1 MKNYLQLIQ
10 RHFGLLAWLMSWV
23 VVASVMQDLLLIYI
37 PLSVI
42 VMKSRGM
49 ELEIL
54 LGFLFLLILSDS
66 RQPIFQFAINVKNI
80 YIVLLALFFFMDSK
94 NLETKNRL
102 FIAFLPFI
110 LFASIC
116 IIYSPVSGTAAQKT
130 LSYFLVILVA
140 PNLLQKLLYDDH
152 EKVIKGITFLMSIV
166 LYVGLALKFL
176 MPEFST
182 LEGRFTG
189 LFGNPNGLGIYA
201 SISFAFFSIMVNRF
215 PEHFNLFLKALI
227 YAGLMLSIWFCGS
240 RNALVAVMLFIL
252 FRNLYGLSPYIGF
265 LIFMLLVASFTYIQN
280 NLVPIII
287 GLGLEEY
294 FRIET
299 LEGGSGRTIAWDF
312 AWEQIDKDPYIG
324 KGFAYTEYI
333 FKENYNYLSMLGHQ
347 GNAHNSYLTIWMD
360 TGFIGLFFFAVA
372 FIGQFIKASK
382 GSVLAIPALYLVL
395 FSGNFE
401 SWIAASLNP
410 VTILVWMMLALMTF
424 PKEELEYDEETDEEP
439 EEESG
444 NLIPA
449 HV

>member
-1 MKNYLQLIQ
+1 
-10 RHFGLLAWLMSWV
+10 
-23 VVASVMQDLLLIYI
+23 
-37 PLSVI
+37 
-42 VMKSRGM
+42 
-49 ELEIL
+49 
-54 LGFLFLLILSDS
+54 
-66 RQPIFQFAINVKNI
+66 
-80 YIVLLALFFFMDSK
+80 
-94 NLETKNRL
+94 L

-116 IIYSPVSGTAAQKT
+116 IIYSPVAGTAAQKT

-140 PNLLQKLLYDDH
+140 PNLLQKLLFDDH
-152 EKVIKGITFLMSIV
+152 ERIIKGLTFLFSIV
-166 LYVGLALKFL
+166 LYAGLALKFL

-201 SISFAFFSIMVNRF
+201 SITFAFFSIMVNRF
-215 PEHFNLFLKALI
+215 PEHFNLFLKVLI

-252 FRNLYGLSPYIGF
+252 FRNIYGLSPYIGF
-265 LIFMLLVASFTYIQN
+265 LIFLLLVVSFTYIQN

-372 FIGQFIKASK
+372 FIGQFIRASR

-424 PKEELEYDEETDEEP
+424 PKEELARDEETEEEP

-444 NLIPA
+444 NLVPA